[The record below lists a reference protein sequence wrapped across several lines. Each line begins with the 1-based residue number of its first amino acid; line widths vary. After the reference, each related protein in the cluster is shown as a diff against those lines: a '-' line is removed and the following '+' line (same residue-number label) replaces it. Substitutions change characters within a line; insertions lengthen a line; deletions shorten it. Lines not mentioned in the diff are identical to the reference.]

1 MEVTPPRVQ
10 ARDDHAALLVQHQTE
25 PYSLIVTTPSL
36 RRASAKREQIL
47 TAATRLFVRHGY
59 TATSMDAV
67 VAEAGVSKQTL
78 YRYFPSKADL
88 LSAFIT
94 TELAP
99 QEVFSASPPEPH
111 TGEELR
117 RAFVQLA
124 QSVTGRLLQPDI
136 TAALRLVISEAV
148 RITELRDLVRSAL
161 PGQLLEVA
169 TRQITRADSLGLVN
183 APRPDLSARLFV
195 GSIFSYV
202 ALDGFLRVA
211 PLAPPPLAD
220 LEFLVD
226 AFLSTVAVEP

>member
-1 MEVTPPRVQ
+1 M
-10 ARDDHAALLVQHQTE
+10 
-25 PYSLIVTTPSL
+25 TTPSL

-59 TATSMDAV
+59 TGTSMDAV

-88 LSAFIT
+88 LSSFIT

-99 QEVFSASPPEPH
+99 QEVFTAFPPEPN

-117 RAFVQLA
+117 QSLVLLA
-124 QSVTGRLLQPDI
+124 QSVTGRLLQPHI

-148 RITELRDLVRSAL
+148 RIPELRDLVRAAL
-161 PGQLLEVA
+161 PGQLLVVA
-169 TRQITRADSLGLVN
+169 TGQITRADSLGLIS
-183 APRPDLSARLFV
+183 APRPDLSARLLV

-202 ALDGFLRVA
+202 ALDGFLRA
-211 PLAPPPLAD
+211 TPLAPPPLAD

-226 AFLSTVAVEP
+226 AFLRTVAVKR